1 MNYLKIISTIFL
13 TLFITISC
21 QEEEPTLDAIQTPS
35 NLQINTDISVDGSG
49 IVVFNSKADNAITY
63 KYFFSDGTSESSP
76 TGKFSKRFTK
86 TGVNTYAITIVAYGT
101 GGISTSE
108 TIYVEVQSDFS
119 DPEAIEFLTNGTSKT
134 WYWSE
139 SEAGHLGVGQNNDD
153 SSANYYA
160 NYYQAA
166 PFEKAGSGESEC
178 LYEDE
183 LVFSLDGETLKYEL
197 KNGGKTFF
205 NGSYQDVVG
214 GSVGYDFCYEY
225 DTSGEKT
232 VTLAPSESFVVA
244 NGVPSQSRGTQLNF
258 TDNGFMGYY
267 IGASSYEILSLTN
280 NRMVVRGV
288 MGNDA
293 GLAWYHIFTTEKP
306 SKAQETS
313 EVDVTYTNLIWSDDF
328 DVDGSPNAANW
339 TYDIGTGDNGW
350 GNGESQYYTNRTD
363 NAVVENG
370 ILKITAKTESF
381 SGSNYTSA
389 RLKSQG
395 LFDFTYGRV
404 DIRAKLPEGGGT
416 WPALWTLGSN
426 FETVSWPACGE
437 LDIMEH
443 VGNNQNVI
451 QAAIHTPSSF
461 GNTINKGSE
470 TADNVSTEFH
480 VYSMNWSPDEISFLI
495 DDVIFYTYSPETKD
509 SQTWPFNADQFLIMN
524 VAMGGALGGSIDS
537 SFSEATMEIDYV
549 RVYQ

>member
-134 WYWSE
+134 WYWSA

-306 SKAQETS
+306 SQAQETS